1 MISIIIVNYNTT
13 QLTNDCIESIFLHS
27 TDVDFEII
35 VVDNSDSDDFKLYN
49 SRSQVK
55 VIRSTENIGFGRANN
70 LGLSFAIGEYIL
82 LLNSDTIVLN
92 NILRLF
98 LDEILM
104 TSDDIFGLSTFL
116 VNEKYEPIHSLE
128 KFPTVLGDISKRI
141 ESRIRIKKHIININQ
156 NNKILGYYATGAV
169 LFLRKKVISKEGF
182 FDPNFFL
189 YYEETDLQKRFQ
201 NAGYKL
207 KVVSGP
213 QIVHMES
220 VSSKTLGVNRLSL
233 IRYESKLIYF
243 QKWERKWILM
253 LYKITSSLLF
263 LVLEYC
269 YPKRRNYFI
278 DKRTILEKHFGKSI
292 IRSSFQ
298 STNSE

>member
-141 ESRIRIKKHIININQ
+141 ESRIRIKKHIINIHQ